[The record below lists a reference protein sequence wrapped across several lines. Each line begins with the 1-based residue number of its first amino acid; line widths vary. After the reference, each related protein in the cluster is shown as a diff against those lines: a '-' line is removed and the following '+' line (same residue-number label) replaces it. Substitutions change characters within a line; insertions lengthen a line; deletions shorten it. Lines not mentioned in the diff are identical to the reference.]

1 MHTGL
6 HMQIQGRQ
14 TGSAIVHGAPWRAKL
29 GSTAMHLGFRQPT
42 SMNVYSPPQVKV
54 AIVPNAGA
62 ERRGLGYVSILMDR
76 SYLPY
81 VVRSPSG
88 SPWSWWMPSSRREK
102 CTQIKPRIMRRGGDE
117 HHRSTHAGRGR
128 VVGGHGTAAADE
140 SPAPFVSPSHT
151 PLTGSPITAAAKRFK
166 ITGSG
171 RGHSASCWHAAFQRE
186 DDVRCQGGGRCICA
200 LRTVHMS

>member
-42 SMNVYSPPQVKV
+42 SMNVYSPPQVKA

-81 VVRSPSG
+81 PIC
-88 SPWSWWMPSSRREK
+88 
-102 CTQIKPRIMRRGGDE
+102 CTQPV
-117 HHRSTHAGRGR
+117 R
-128 VVGGHGTAAADE
+128 VAVVVVDAKLKTRK
-140 SPAPFVSPSHT
+140 VHT
-151 PLTGSPITAAAKRFK
+151 DQTSYYA
-166 ITGSG
+166 
-171 RGHSASCWHAAFQRE
+171 E
-186 DDVRCQGGGRCICA
+186 GGR
-200 LRTVHMS
+200 

>member
-1 MHTGL
+1 
-6 HMQIQGRQ
+6 MQIQGRQ

-42 SMNVYSPPQVKV
+42 SMNVYSPPQVKA
-54 AIVPNAGA
+54 AIVPKCRSRA
-62 ERRGLGYVSILMDR
+62 ERPRIRVHTHGPVILT
-76 SYLPY
+76 
-81 VVRSPSG
+81 VCCTSPSG
-88 SPWSWWMPSSRREK
+88 SPWSWWMPSSRRER

-128 VVGGHGTAAADE
+128 VVGRHGTAAADE

-171 RGHSASCWHAAFQRE
+171 RGHSASCWQAAFQRE
-186 DDVRCQGGGRCICA
+186 DDVRLLMCAAREGGRCICA